1 MTRSKLHLAALS
13 GARWTVASRVG
24 LQLLTWPITL
34 IVMRLLE
41 PSDYG
46 LFALAM
52 ITTGFVALFSELG
65 LGVALV
71 QARQV
76 DARVERA
83 ACAAILALNS
93 IVALVLVLL
102 APWAADWFNEPELD
116 PVMKVLTLE
125 LLVSSFAVVPQALL
139 ERQLKFRQLS
149 IALMISGASGSVA
162 TLAAAWLGLG
172 VWSFVI
178 GTLTLAAV
186 RSAALIGFH
195 GRIVWPSFRAGFGSI
210 RSMQRFSSHVV
221 ASRTL
226 WYWYGQSDQVILG
239 RVLHA
244 SMLGFYSVAAQLAA
258 LPASKIMEAVNRV
271 ALPILA
277 RLRDDA
283 TELRSTHERLVRL
296 VATYGFALC
305 WGLAAVAPEFVLV
318 VLGEKWRLSIV
329 PLALLSLVAPL
340 RMLCALH
347 NTISTAAG
355 SPQAA
360 TKELAFA
367 SVLIPSALLA
377 GTWWGGLQ
385 GAAVAWVVAFPL
397 VYLVSN
403 ALTCAALGSKAWNG
417 LRPLAAPLAAALVMV
432 GGIWLVRHQL
442 AGAHAPLLLLVV
454 ELIAG
459 ALCYALT
466 LRILAPALVREVL
479 SLVSDLLHPSRASS

>member
-1 MTRSKLHLAALS
+1 MTRTKLRLAALS
-13 GARWTVASRVG
+13 GARWTMASRVG

-41 PSDYG
+41 PGDYG

-52 ITTGFVALFSELG
+52 ITTGFVSLFSELG

-76 DARVERA
+76 DDGVARS

-102 APWAADWFNEPELD
+102 APWAADWFDEPELD
-116 PVMKVLTLE
+116 AVMKVLTLE
-125 LLVSSFAVVPQALL
+125 LLISSFAVVPQALL
-139 ERQLKFRQLS
+139 ERQLQFRQLS
-149 IALMISGASGSVA
+149 ISLMLAGACGSVA
-162 TLAAAWLGLG
+162 TLVAAWLDFGA
-172 VWSFVI
+172 WSFVI
-178 GTLTLAAV
+178 GTLMLASV
-186 RSAALIGFH
+186 RSAALIAFH
-195 GRIVWPSFRAGFGSI
+195 GRVVWPSFRKDFGAI
-210 RSMQRFSSHVV
+210 RPMLRFSSHVV
-221 ASRTL
+221 ASRSL

-244 SMLGFYSVAAQLAA
+244 TMLGFYSVASQLAA
-258 LPASKIMEAVNRV
+258 LPASKIMEAINRV

-277 RLRDDA
+277 KLRDDPV
-283 TELRSTHERLVRL
+283 ELRSTHERLVRL

-318 VLGEKWRLSIV
+318 VLGEKWRLSIF

-347 NTISTAAG
+347 NTITTAAG
-355 SPQAA
+355 TPQAA

-367 SVLIPSALLA
+367 SVLIPAALLA
-377 GTWWGGLQ
+377 GTWAGGLK
-385 GAAVAWVVAFPL
+385 GAAVAWVLAFPL
-397 VYLVSN
+397 VYLLSN
-403 ALTCAALGSKAWNG
+403 ALTCAALGSKAING
-417 LRPLAAPLAAALVMV
+417 LRPLAAPVGAALSMCL
-432 GGIWLVRHQL
+432 GIWLVRYQL
-442 AGAHAPLLLLVV
+442 AGAHGPLLLLAV
-454 ELIAG
+454 ELIVG

-466 LRILAPALVREVL
+466 LRALAPALVREVL
-479 SLVSDLLHPSRASS
+479 SLVSDLIRPGRASS

>member
-1 MTRSKLHLAALS
+1 MTRSKLRLAALS
-13 GARWTVASRVG
+13 GARWTMASRAG
-24 LQLLTWPITL
+24 LQLLTWPVTL

-76 DARVERA
+76 DEAVERA

-93 IVALVLVLL
+93 IVALALVLL
-102 APWAADWFNEPELD
+102 APWAADWFDEPKLD

-125 LLVSSFAVVPQALL
+125 LLLSSFAVVPQALL

-149 IALMISGASGSVA
+149 ISLMLAGACGSVA
-162 TLAAAWLGLG
+162 TLVAAWLGWG

-178 GTLTLAAV
+178 GALTLASV

-210 RSMQRFSSHVV
+210 RSMLPFSSHVV
-221 ASRTL
+221 GSRAL

-239 RVLHA
+239 RVLQA

-277 RLRDDA
+277 RLRDDKV
-283 TELRSTHERLVRL
+283 ELRNTHERLVRL

-329 PLALLSLVAPL
+329 PLALLSLVAPM

-355 SPQAA
+355 VPQAA

-367 SVLIPSALLA
+367 SVLIPAALLA
-377 GTWWGGLQ
+377 GTWWAGLQ

-403 ALTCAALGSKAWNG
+403 ALTCAALGSKALNG
-417 LRPLAAPLAAALVMV
+417 LRPLVAPLAAALVMA
-432 GGIWLVRHQL
+432 GAIGLVRHQL
-442 AGAHAPLLLLVV
+442 ASVIAPLLLLVV
-454 ELIAG
+454 ELIVG
-459 ALCYALT
+459 ALCYALA
-466 LRILAPALVREVL
+466 LRILAPCLVQEVV
-479 SLVSDLLHPSRASS
+479 SLLSDLFHPGRASS

>member
-1 MTRSKLHLAALS
+1 MSRTQLRLAALS
-13 GARWTVASRVG
+13 GARWTMASRVG

-34 IVMRLLE
+34 VVMRLLE

-52 ITTGFVALFSELG
+52 VTTGFVSLFSELG

-76 DARVERA
+76 DEKVARA
-83 ACAAILALNS
+83 ACGAILALNS

-102 APWAADWFNEPELD
+102 APWAADWFDEPDLEA
-116 PVMKVLTLE
+116 VIKVLTLE

-139 ERQLKFRQLS
+139 ERQLQFRQLS
-149 IALMISGASGSVA
+149 ISLMLAAACGSVA
-162 TLAAAWLGLG
+162 TLATAWLGFG

-178 GTLTLAAV
+178 GTLTLASV
-186 RSAALIGFH
+186 RSAAMLVFH
-195 GRIVWPSFRAGFGSI
+195 GRIVWPSFRSDFSSI
-210 RSMQRFSSHVV
+210 RPMLQFSSHVV

-258 LPASKIMEAVNRV
+258 LPANKVMEAVNRV
-271 ALPILA
+271 ALPIIA
-277 RLRDDA
+277 RLRDDPV
-283 TELRSTHERLVRL
+283 ELRNTHERLVRL
-296 VATYGFALC
+296 VASYGFALC

-318 VLGEKWRLSIV
+318 VLGEKWYLSIL
-329 PLALLSLVAPL
+329 PLTLLSLIAPL

-347 NTISTAAG
+347 NTITTAAG
-355 SPQAA
+355 KPQAA

-367 SVLIPSALLA
+367 SFLIPSALLA
-377 GTWWGGLQ
+377 GTWSGGLN
-385 GAAVAWVVAFPL
+385 GAAIAWALAFPL
-397 VYLVSN
+397 VYLLSN
-403 ALTCAALGSKAWNG
+403 ALTCAALGSKALNG
-417 LRPLAAPLAAALVMV
+417 IRPLAAPLAAALSMS
-432 GGIWLVRHQL
+432 GGIWLARNHL
-442 AGAHAPLLLLVV
+442 PGAPAPLLLLGV
-454 ELIAG
+454 ELVVG

-479 SLVSDLLHPSRASS
+479 SLVRDLLRPGRASS

>member
-1 MTRSKLHLAALS
+1 MTRSNLRLAALS
-13 GARWTVASRVG
+13 GARWTMASRVG
-24 LQLLTWPITL
+24 LQLLTWPVTL

-76 DARVERA
+76 DAAVERA

-93 IVALVLVLL
+93 IVALALVLL
-102 APWAADWFNEPELD
+102 APWAAAWFDAPDLD

-125 LLVSSFAVVPQALL
+125 LLLSSFAVVPQALL

-149 IALMISGASGSVA
+149 ISLMMAGACGSVA
-162 TLAAAWLGLG
+162 TLAAAWLDFG

-178 GTLTLAAV
+178 GALTLASV

-195 GRIVWPSFRAGFGSI
+195 GRIVWPSFRAGFASI
-210 RSMQRFSSHVV
+210 SPVLQFSSHVV
-221 ASRTL
+221 ASRAL

-239 RVLHA
+239 RVLNA

-258 LPASKIMEAVNRV
+258 LPANKIMEAVNRV
-271 ALPILA
+271 ALPILS
-277 RLRDDA
+277 RLRDDTA
-283 TELRSTHERLVRL
+283 ELRSTHERLVRL

-355 SPQAA
+355 APQAA

-367 SVLIPSALLA
+367 SVLIPAALLA
-377 GTWWGGLQ
+377 GTWLGGLP
-385 GAAVAWVVAFPL
+385 GAALAWVVAFPL

-403 ALTCAALGSKAWNG
+403 ALTCAALGSKALNG
-417 LRPLAAPLAAALVMV
+417 LRPLVAPLAAALVMA
-432 GGIWLVRHQL
+432 GAIWLVRNQL
-442 AGAHAPLLLLVV
+442 ASALAPLLLLVM
-454 ELIAG
+454 ELIVG

-466 LRILAPALVREVL
+466 LRILAPSLVREVV
-479 SLVSDLLHPSRASS
+479 SLVSDLFHPGRAPS